1 MCTYRLALRNEV
13 GIAMSDK
20 EKETVR
26 ELLLRNGGAATSP
39 ALKNLR
45 MSSSVN
51 FCRISAPPSYYCIGV
66 RNIGM
71 GQVSVG
77 QRLKESLKLF
87 EEGV

>member
-20 EKETVR
+20 EKETVS

-39 ALKNLR
+39 PLNNLR

-51 FCRISAPPSYYCIGV
+51 FSTIAASPSYYCIGV
-66 RNIGM
+66 RNVGM
-71 GQVSVG
+71 GQVSMR
-77 QRLKESLKLF
+77 QRLRETLNLF
-87 EEGV
+87 QEGV